1 MNWLF
6 LVLLAFCALEVIRG
20 ARKGFIRMVVSMVF
34 LILVVIL
41 SSVINPYV
49 SDFIKNHTGIYRTF
63 TESCSE
69 MIENRLEETGDELS
83 LNDQVQFIDGLPL
96 PKTVRYGL
104 LKNNTAETYRKLAAE
119 KFADY
124 LAAYVGNLLVHAVAF
139 LVSFAAAL
147 ILMQI
152 FLHVT
157 DLLTALPVISQI
169 NYAGGALL
177 GFAWAMIFI
186 GLFFILAALLVD
198 TGFGQMVQDA
208 MQESSFVR
216 WFYDHNVLWLLIEV
230 FLGL

>member
-41 SSVINPYV
+41 SSVINPYA

-96 PKTVRYGL
+96 PKTVRDGL

>member
-96 PKTVRYGL
+96 QK
-104 LKNNTAETYRKLAAE
+104 
-119 KFADY
+119 
-124 LAAYVGNLLVHAVAF
+124 
-139 LVSFAAAL
+139 
-147 ILMQI
+147 Q
-152 FLHVT
+152 
-157 DLLTALPVISQI
+157 
-169 NYAGGALL
+169 
-177 GFAWAMIFI
+177 
-186 GLFFILAALLVD
+186 
-198 TGFGQMVQDA
+198 
-208 MQESSFVR
+208 
-216 WFYDHNVLWLLIEV
+216 
-230 FLGL
+230 